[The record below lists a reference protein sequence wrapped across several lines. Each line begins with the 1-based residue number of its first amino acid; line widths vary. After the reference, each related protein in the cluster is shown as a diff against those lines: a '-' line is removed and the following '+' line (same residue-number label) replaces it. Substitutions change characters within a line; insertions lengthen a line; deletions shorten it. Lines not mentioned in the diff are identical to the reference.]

1 MESKDVLVDT
11 TIIID
16 HLRKKNKSST
26 IFFKLVS
33 DNYDLH
39 ISVITLFELLSG
51 AIDEQKGKDIKTT
64 LSFVKILNF
73 DSSSATKASELY
85 LQLKKRNRLVDIRDL
100 FIAASAITQNLPVST
115 LNLKHFQR
123 IPDLKIFKSF

>member
-1 MESKDVLVDT
+1 MESKSVLIDT
-11 TIIID
+11 SIIID
-16 HLRKKNKSST
+16 HLRKKNKSNT

-33 DNYDLH
+33 DNYNLH
-39 ISVITLFELLSG
+39 ISAITLFELLAG
-51 AIDEQKGKDIKTT
+51 AIDAQKLKDIKTT
-64 LSFVKILNF
+64 LSFVKILDF

-115 LNLKHFQR
+115 LNLKHFQH
-123 IPDLKIFKSF
+123 IPEIIIFNSF